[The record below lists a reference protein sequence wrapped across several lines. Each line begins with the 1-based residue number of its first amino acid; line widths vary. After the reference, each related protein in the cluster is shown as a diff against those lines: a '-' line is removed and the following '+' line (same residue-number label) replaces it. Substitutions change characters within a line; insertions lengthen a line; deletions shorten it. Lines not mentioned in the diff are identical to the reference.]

1 MWKSEGSAKRKQ
13 RGAKKVKG
21 RRKEKL
27 RLENEEAR
35 NVEIKLW
42 KSQSCGN
49 WKREKQESGD

>member
-27 RLENEEAR
+27 RLEKEEAR

-49 WKREKQESGD
+49 WRREEQ